1 MGASL
6 TRRRGSIPARAA
18 TGGHTARCFTCPL
31 TVRLIHFANYKS
43 PYTGSFVPMLRQA
56 LLRAQERGW
65 DAAAVFPE
73 EAQGRKWAHSLA
85 EEVEVAFRPPRR
97 AAVEDALSAAG
108 TTILHTHFT
117 KYDLPAVLAAR
128 GRGQTHVI
136 WHVRAFLPK
145 RPSRRL
151 RTIVKYTF
159 ARRSVD
165 AIACVGPHLVE
176 DVVRSG
182 ASRRHTTYLP
192 NGIDTNRFRPASPD
206 ECAAARAALGL
217 PSNRPVVLH
226 YGWSWHVKGGDL
238 FCAAVAELRRRGVEV
253 TAVTVGAGAEA
264 EADAHRWGISDQ
276 LVRLPQGEDV
286 ERILAT
292 ANVLAL
298 PSRAEGGNPPLAVLE
313 SLAAGVPVVASE
325 IPGQTLSDQ
334 LEAYRAVP
342 LEPVALADGIEAQ
355 LTTSDEARTAARTY
369 VQTERSLTGWADRM
383 HAVYDS
389 ILSGEPLPESAPTPG
404 ARSLIQ

>member
-1 MGASL
+1 M
-6 TRRRGSIPARAA
+6 
-18 TGGHTARCFTCPL
+18 
-31 TVRLIHFANYKS
+31 V
-43 PYTGSFVPMLRQA
+43 RQA
-56 LLRAQERGW
+56 LLRAQSRGW

-73 EAQGRKWAHSLA
+73 EAQGREWAHSLA
-85 EEVEVAFRPPRR
+85 DEVEVAFRPPTR
-97 AAVEDALSAAG
+97 AAVEDVVSG
-108 TTILHTHFT
+108 DETTILHTHFT
-117 KYDLPAVLAAR
+117 KYDLPVLLGAR

-145 RPSRRL
+145 EPSRRL
-151 RTIVKYTF
+151 RSIVKYTF

-165 AIACVGPHLVE
+165 AIACVGPHLVD

-192 NGIDTNRFRPASPD
+192 NGIDTTRFRPASPG

-226 YGWSWHVKGGDL
+226 YGWSWRVKGGDL
-238 FCAAVAELRRRGVEV
+238 FCAAVGELRRRGIDV

-264 EADAHRWGISDQ
+264 EADAHRFGISDQ
-276 LVRLPQGEDV
+276 LVRLAQGEDV
-286 ERILAT
+286 EQLLSA

-313 SLAAGVPVVASE
+313 SLAAGVPVVAGE
-325 IPGQTLSDQ
+325 IPGQTLSDR

-342 LEPVALADGIEAQ
+342 LEPTALADGIEAQ
-355 LTTSDEARTAARTY
+355 LTASDEARTAARTY
-369 VQTERSLTGWADRM
+369 VQTERSLTAWTDRM

-389 ILSGEPLPESAPTPG
+389 ILSGEPLPGSAPTPG
-404 ARSLIQ
+404 AGSLIH

>member
-1 MGASL
+1 MS
-6 TRRRGSIPARAA
+6 
-18 TGGHTARCFTCPL
+18 
-31 TVRLIHFANYKS
+31 VRLIHFANYKS
-43 PYTGSFVPMLRQA
+43 PYTGSFVPMVREA
-56 LLRAQERGW
+56 LLRAQARGW

-73 EAQGRKWAHSLA
+73 EARDREWARSLA
-85 EEVEVAFRPPRR
+85 AEVEVAFRAPRR
-97 AAVEDALSAAG
+97 PAVEDVVSAAG

-136 WHVRAFLPK
+136 WHVSTVFPK
-145 RPSRRL
+145 APSRRL
-151 RTIVKYTF
+151 RSIVKYSF

-165 AIACVGPHLVE
+165 AIACVGPHLVD

-182 ASRRHTTYLP
+182 GSRRHTTYLP
-192 NGIDTNRFRPASPD
+192 NGIDTNRFRPASPG
-206 ECAAARAALGL
+206 ERTAARAALGL
-217 PSNRPVVLH
+217 ASNRPVVLH
-226 YGWSWHVKGGDL
+226 YGWSWRVKGGDL

-264 EADAHRWGISDQ
+264 EADAHRFGISGQ
-276 LVRLPQGEDV
+276 LVRLAQAEDV
-286 ERILAT
+286 EQLLWT
-292 ANVLAL
+292 ADVLAL

-313 SLAAGVPVVASE
+313 SLAAGVPVVAGE

-342 LEPVALADGIEAQ
+342 LEPAALADGIEAQ

-369 VQTERSLTGWADRM
+369 VQTERSLTAWTDRM
-383 HAVYDS
+383 HAIYDS
-389 ILSGEPLPESAPTPG
+389 ILNREPLPRPAPTP
-404 ARSLIQ
+404 A